1 MEALGAD
8 VILVDQASGSAPGQ
22 VSGEDL
28 ALVEQVADRV
38 TRERGAFRAD
48 QFELDGN
55 FRSHFLH
62 TGPEI
67 WAQSGGDIN
76 AFCDF
81 AGSGGNFSG
90 VTKYLKQQDPT
101 IKCFVVEPEG
111 AAALAGQTIIRPAH
125 SIQGGGYAMSDLKFL
140 RELDF
145 GGYLQVSSDDARTAA
160 KRLAREEGI
169 FASFSSSANLAAA
182 LQFLKGEFAGH
193 TVCIMICDSGLKYLS
208 TDLWE

>member
-1 MEALGAD
+1 
-8 VILVDQASGSAPGQ
+8 
-22 VSGEDL
+22 
-28 ALVEQVADRV
+28 
-38 TRERGAFRAD
+38 
-48 QFELDGN
+48 
-55 FRSHFLH
+55 
-62 TGPEI
+62 
-67 WAQSGGDIN
+67 
-76 AFCDF
+76 
-81 AGSGGNFSG
+81 
-90 VTKYLKQQDPT
+90 
-101 IKCFVVEPEG
+101 
-111 AAALAGQTIIRPAH
+111 
-125 SIQGGGYAMSDLKFL
+125 MSDLKFL